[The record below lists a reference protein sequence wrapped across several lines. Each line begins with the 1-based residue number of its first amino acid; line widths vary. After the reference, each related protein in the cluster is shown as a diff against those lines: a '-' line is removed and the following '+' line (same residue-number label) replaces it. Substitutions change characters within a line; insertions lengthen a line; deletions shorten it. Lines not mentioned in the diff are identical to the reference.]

1 MSESILPR
9 APLEYH
15 IEKLF
20 SLQIL
25 QKTTSTK
32 IIMQSHHKYLHTE
45 HIPFIDELLRKHL
58 PTVLLT
64 KCFNGKNLPFAVEV
78 KSTEIGH
85 LFEHILLEYL
95 CQLKI
100 AKGADSAVF
109 SGRTSWNWIKDPRGK
124 FHIHLTCGKKDAD
137 IFPYA
142 LEKTINL
149 MQIIM
154 GIEQPPLF
162 STITKKPIS
171 AGLKNGKRRKRKVTA
186 SSDSSGL

>member
-1 MSESILPR
+1 MPTYRLSITPV
-9 APLEYH
+9 EYH
-15 IEKLF
+15 IEQLF
-20 SLQIL
+20 SLQVL
-25 QKTTSTK
+25 QKTSSTK
-32 IIMQSHHKYLHTE
+32 IVMQSYHEHVSTG
-45 HIPFIDELLRKHL
+45 HIPFIDELLQKHL

-64 KCFNGKNLPFAVEV
+64 QCFNDENLPFSLEV

-100 AKGADSAVF
+100 AKGAQSAAF

-137 IFPYA
+137 ILPFA

-149 MQIIM
+149 MKIILLT
-154 GIEQPPLF
+154 EQPVLF
-162 STITKKPIS
+162 STLPSTTTRN
-171 AGLKNGKRRKRKVTA
+171 GLKNGKRKKEK
-186 SSDSSGL
+186 

>member
-1 MSESILPR
+1 MPAYQLTTTPF
-9 APLEYH
+9 EYH
-15 IEKLF
+15 IESLF

-25 QKTTSTK
+25 QKTSSTN
-32 IIMQSHHKYLHTE
+32 IIMQSYQEHVSTG
-45 HIPFIDELLRKHL
+45 HIPFIEELLRKHL

-64 KCFNGKNLPFAVEV
+64 QCFNEEQLPFALEV

-100 AKGADSAVF
+100 AKGAQSAVF

-124 FHIHLTCGKKDAD
+124 FHIRLTCGKKDAD
-137 IFPYA
+137 ILPFA

-149 MQIIM
+149 MKIIL
-154 GIEQPPLF
+154 GVEQEPLF
-162 STITKKPIS
+162 STMNPTIS
-171 AGLKNGKRRKRKVTA
+171 KRGLKNGKRHKGK
-186 SSDSSGL
+186 